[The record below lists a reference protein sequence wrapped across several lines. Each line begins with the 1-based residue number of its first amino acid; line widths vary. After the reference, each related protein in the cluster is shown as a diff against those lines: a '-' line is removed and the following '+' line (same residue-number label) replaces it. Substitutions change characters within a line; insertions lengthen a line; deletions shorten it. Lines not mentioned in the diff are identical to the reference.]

1 MTLIEKFKSDVQRAI
16 KHNRADNNGRYDAAK
31 ACEYIQNLFVRNCI
45 VSDGIGRAMAF
56 YWRDTYIDRSADFT
70 NEPSEENIEKLCG
83 ILSFLNGADE
93 GEEVLSDSDLQE
105 LSDAINDEADTMPLE
120 QLQNLMGK
128 LVERGAL

>member
-1 MTLIEKFKSDVQRAI
+1 M
-16 KHNRADNNGRYDAAK
+16 
-31 ACEYIQNLFVRNCI
+31 
-45 VSDGIGRAMAF
+45 
-56 YWRDTYIDRSADFT
+56 
-70 NEPSEENIEKLCG
+70 
-83 ILSFLNGADE
+83 NGADE